1 MSLPAPG
8 PEPGPGPEP
17 TPAPQAGGQITK
29 WLRFRL
35 AASYVLFVSLLL
47 TGVGAL
53 FRQVLGSILNDQVT
67 EILEEEWGAMRG
79 YMKIQRERPVW
90 TYDRDDPEQAFI
102 VERLRR
108 ILLIAGSSGAPL
120 EISAQFA
127 LLEREPPESVRE
139 RLKSGRSGLEI
150 RRGPGGVPYL
160 VRYGVVI
167 DEKKPYFVAIGRS
180 LAGNSA
186 VLRRFT
192 TYYFAS
198 LPAIILASALLGWF
212 VSKRALTPLTE
223 LARSTE
229 AISSSNL
236 NVRLPS
242 RGAGDELDHLVATFN
257 RMVGRLEESFR
268 QTRQFST
275 DVSHELRTPLTVIR
289 GQLEVAMMTANST
302 EQYREAI
309 LQALDGV
316 ERLSNTVRALLH
328 LSQAESGQLTLQK
341 TGVDLRSMAA
351 DMCEQFRVL
360 AEAGRVSLET
370 RLSDCV
376 VEADRLQMERLL
388 SNLLSNA
395 IKYTPAGGEVR
406 VEVARRGPEAEI
418 VVADTGQGIPE
429 EALPHIFDRFYRVP
443 QAAADPEKGLGLGLS
458 FVAWIVRAHGGRID
472 VQSALGRGTRFTVRL
487 PGAKAPVAAKVWE
500 EKEVYGV

>member
-1 MSLPAPG
+1 MPPPAPLAK
-8 PEPGPGPEP
+8 PGGR
-17 TPAPQAGGQITK
+17 ITK

-47 TGVGAL
+47 TGVGVL
-53 FRQVLGSILNDQVT
+53 FRQVLGSILNDQVS
-67 EILEEEWGAMRG
+67 EILEEEWGAIRG
-79 YMKIQRERPVW
+79 YMKIERDRPVW

-108 ILLIAGSSGAPL
+108 ILLVTGASGAPL
-120 EISAQFA
+120 EISAVFA
-127 LLEREPPESVRE
+127 QLDREPPQSVRA
-139 RLKSGRSGLEI
+139 RLETGRSGFEI
-150 RRGPGGVPYL
+150 RRGPGGAPYL

-186 VLRRFT
+186 VLQRFT

-223 LARSTE
+223 FARSTE

-236 NVRLPS
+236 NLRLPS
-242 RGAGDELDHLVATFN
+242 RGAGDELDHLIATFN
-257 RMVGRLEESFR
+257 RMVGRLEESFK

-275 DVSHELRTPLTVIR
+275 DVSHELRTPLTVVR

-316 ERLSNTVRALLH
+316 ERLSNTVRALLL
-328 LSQAESGQLTLQK
+328 LSQAESGQLTLEK
-341 TGVDLRSMAA
+341 TDVDLGAMAA
-351 DMCEQFRVL
+351 EMCEQFRVL
-360 AEAGRVSLET
+360 AEAGRVSLQT
-370 RLSDCV
+370 RLDDCL

-406 VEVARRGPEAEI
+406 VGVVRRGADAEI
-418 VVADTGQGIPE
+418 VVEDTGQGIPE

-443 QAAADPEKGLGLGLS
+443 QTAVDPEKGLGLGLS
-458 FVAWIVRAHGGRID
+458 FVAWIVRVHGGRIG
-472 VQSALGRGTRFTVRL
+472 VESAVGRGTKFTVRL
-487 PGAKAPVAAKVWE
+487 PGAKTPPASKVWE